1 MNHKPLTRDE
11 VKEIAE
17 YLNDAQRRAETAAQ
31 AMHDGALE
39 ASPLSS
45 GTEQEEEY
53 MVNLQRDYARRA
65 EELRLRLWEAFEG
78 GSDD

>member
-1 MNHKPLTRDE
+1 MTPKPLTRDE
-11 VKEIAE
+11 VKEISE
-17 YLNDAQRRAETAAQ
+17 YLEDAQRRAETAAQ
-31 AMHDGALE
+31 AIHDGALE

-45 GTEQEEEY
+45 GTEREEIY
-53 MVNLQRDYARRA
+53 MATLQRDHARRA